1 MPNENSDDYW
11 INKVSEMDIFA
22 YISLNE
28 IMIRDG
34 KKLDDMPP
42 ELQDLYNRVDTVI
55 NNVRA

>member
-1 MPNENSDDYW
+1 MPNEYSDDYW

-34 KKLDDMPP
+34 KTLNDMPQ
-42 ELQDLYNRVDTVI
+42 ELQNLYKRVDTVI
-55 NNVRA
+55 NMVSA